1 MVASHVFNW
10 LSTTIA
16 KLGIAVY
23 RFTNGI
29 VRSDID
35 NSLDVSPMTCI
46 QTKKNAR
53 FCKTTLTAKSFQNS
67 ASHPPCASSPQY
79 ILKIQTLDRPWGLR
93 DAIFT

>member
-10 LSTTIA
+10 LSTIIA
-16 KLGIAVY
+16 KLGIAIY

-46 QTKKNAR
+46 QTQKMLGFVKQLLQPRAS
-53 FCKTTLTAKSFQNS
+53 KTVPL
-67 ASHPPCASSPQY
+67 
-79 ILKIQTLDRPWGLR
+79 ILLVLHHLN
-93 DAIFT
+93 IF